1 MDELNSAS
9 TNLVVG
15 NVCPWHYGIFRS
27 RVSLK
32 IFLAMFNYSALF
44 LFEGDGLLTWS
55 GFWMVMGGQWEQWRI
70 LSKLTGDLKRW

>member
-1 MDELNSAS
+1 MDELDSAG

-15 NVCPWHYGIFRS
+15 NVCPWHYGIFTS

-44 LFEGDGLLTWS
+44 LFEGDGLLT
-55 GFWMVMGGQWEQWRI
+55 
-70 LSKLTGDLKRW
+70 